1 MDIKFY
7 QIGELARLA
16 NVNIQTIRYYERINL
31 LNPQIRKN
39 QQGARLYTQESYN
52 TLVFIKNAQSIG
64 FQLEEIKDL
73 ISLRQE
79 SAGRC
84 QKVVQRA
91 EGKLQEVQTKSKHL
105 KEMEKSLKS
114 MLDSCYISGTDDC
127 CSFINKLEN

>member
-39 QQGARLYTQESYN
+39 QQGARLYTQESCN
-52 TLVFIKNAQSIG
+52 TLVFIKNAQNIG

-91 EGKLQEVQTKSKHL
+91 EGKLQEVQTKIKHL

-114 MLDSCYISGTDDC
+114 MLDACYISGTDDC